1 MTQKVYSAIQPPDG
15 TILESFNRH
24 DYVTHEDTV
33 SGEHYMLD
41 GGLEYTRGSVNK
53 VQAKDLSVYTTDP
66 HEKVREY
73 VTWGTYGK
81 DGKQPYRRVKLCDM
95 ESEHIQACLD
105 TQHLLRPSLRIVFQ
119 TELAFRNIDSTKTK
133 ETV

>member
-1 MTQKVYSAIQPPDG
+1 MTQKVYSAIQTPDG

-53 VQAKDLSVYTTDP
+53 VQAKDLSVYTTFDAP
-66 HEKVREY
+66 I
-73 VTWGTYGK
+73 TANCIPNGI
-81 DGKQPYRRVKLCDM
+81 
-95 ESEHIQACLD
+95 SI
-105 TQHLLRPSLRIVFQ
+105 S
-119 TELAFRNIDSTKTK
+119 
-133 ETV
+133 